1 MTLSRFMIEATRSNP
16 DHADFESLL
25 ASIQIACKTIANLV
39 SRAGVSDLTGIQASS
54 KSFDSGT
61 PDLGDSDLSDSLYE
75 MANTV
80 LKNSLRFTG
89 KIGVV
94 APVEDGDQ
102 PLLVEEAWNS
112 KYVAV
117 FDALDG
123 SSNIDVGIVTGTIFG
138 IFKGECED
146 DSCLVDYGDEV
157 SEEGQERLIQTLQ
170 PKTNLVA
177 AGYCMYSSS
186 TVLMFSM
193 GEGVHGFTLD
203 PSIGE
208 FVLTHPNV
216 KIPPRGRIYSLNEAN
231 TLKWPKGLQQ
241 YVSNIKA
248 GKGELGL
255 SYTARYIGSMVGDVH
270 RTLLYGGIFGYPAD
284 SKRPRGKLRML
295 HEVSPLSFLIEQAGG
310 KASTGTRR
318 IMDEPVRSLH
328 DHVPCIMGSRDDVTE
343 VEKYIKSD
351 RG

>member
-1 MTLSRFMIEATRSNP
+1 MIEATRSNP

-123 SSNIDVGIVTGTIFG
+123 SSNIDVGIVTGIYGYIFH
-138 IFKGECED
+138 KK
-146 DSCLVDYGDEV
+146 S
-157 SEEGQERLIQTLQ
+157 
-170 PKTNLVA
+170 
-177 AGYCMYSSS
+177 
-186 TVLMFSM
+186 
-193 GEGVHGFTLD
+193 
-203 PSIGE
+203 
-208 FVLTHPNV
+208 FV
-216 KIPPRGRIYSLNEAN
+216 YES
-231 TLKWPKGLQQ
+231 
-241 YVSNIKA
+241 
-248 GKGELGL
+248 
-255 SYTARYIGSMVGDVH
+255 
-270 RTLLYGGIFGYPAD
+270 
-284 SKRPRGKLRML
+284 L
-295 HEVSPLSFLIEQAGG
+295 HEFLKVSFQ
-310 KASTGTRR
+310 
-318 IMDEPVRSLH
+318 M
-328 DHVPCIMGSRDDVTE
+328 
-343 VEKYIKSD
+343 
-351 RG
+351 